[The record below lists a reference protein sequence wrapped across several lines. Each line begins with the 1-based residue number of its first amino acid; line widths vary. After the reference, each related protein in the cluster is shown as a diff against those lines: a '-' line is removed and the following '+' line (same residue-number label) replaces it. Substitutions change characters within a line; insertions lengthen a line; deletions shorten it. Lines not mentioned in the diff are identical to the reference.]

1 MEVGSGSVVV
11 SLGRVV
17 VGWGSV
23 EVIKTVDPSLT
34 EVYVISRV
42 EVGIGS
48 VVVSLGKVVVG

>member
-1 MEVGSGSVVV
+1 M
-11 SLGRVV
+11 
-17 VGWGSV
+17 GWGSV

-42 EVGIGS
+42 EVGSGS